1 MIAWQTWRICYPAQE
16 KICAFVVAKALTKHK
31 LFPVP
36 DLHSSSSPSESHLYN
51 LHQNSYNKITLAIR
65 AGYRRNGGNY
75 VRAVEKRCI

>member
-1 MIAWQTWRICYPAQE
+1 MA
-16 KICAFVVAKALTKHK
+16 
-31 LFPVP
+31 
-36 DLHSSSSPSESHLYN
+36 DLENMLSGTGKNLRGVSANTQVSDLRSSSSPSESHLYN